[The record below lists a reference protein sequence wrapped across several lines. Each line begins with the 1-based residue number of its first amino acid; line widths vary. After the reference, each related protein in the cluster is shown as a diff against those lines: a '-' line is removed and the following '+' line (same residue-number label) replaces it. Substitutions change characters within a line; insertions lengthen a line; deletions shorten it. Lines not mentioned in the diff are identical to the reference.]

1 MIGPDESVQNL
12 ALYLAKDYH
21 QQICAIVEQH
31 LHLFGFQDADG
42 DSRMV
47 ENLSHNMM
55 VAMSLLECQNP
66 LEFLIGHQPVSIF
79 LSIIQLDIWQWRVLG
94 LAAMGR
100 GFCHH
105 HQHLHQ
111 IGMVWQLLHAYHTK
125 RCSLWVHSDDGDDID
140 WSIRL
145 LCMVRSLHHLAH
157 GSGVSYK
164 LPGLG
169 RWRDTKLSY
178 AKGPFVLLYGTAP
191 SYHVSTCPLP
201 HHHCFIESS
210 PW

>member
-55 VAMSLLECQNP
+55 VA
-66 LEFLIGHQPVSIF
+66 F
-79 LSIIQLDIWQWRVLG
+79 IIRLDIWQWRVLG

-111 IGMVWQLLHAYHTK
+111 IGSVRWFRIIKNSWCGLLLLVFKIIMLSHRIWSVAIISSFRTYFQSFVYLGMQLYFQQKNHQNLFP
-125 RCSLWVHSDDGDDID
+125 
-140 WSIRL
+140 SII
-145 LCMVRSLHHLAH
+145 
-157 GSGVSYK
+157 K
-164 LPGLG
+164 
-169 RWRDTKLSY
+169 
-178 AKGPFVLLYGTAP
+178 
-191 SYHVSTCPLP
+191 
-201 HHHCFIESS
+201 SS
-210 PW
+210 EF